1 MRRRLTV
8 TGLTAFMVFGG
19 PSPCLAQRQPE
30 ERTVARR
37 AAPVMRDTALT
48 RPPSRTSDSSVAP
61 HGPAFSRFSAASS
74 MLSRLDD
81 NVNRDS
87 LGVRSVGFSMA
98 LGARFE
104 SSVLRPGLL
113 LEYDVAL
120 HRYTATTRFNRVSQ
134 RARSTLSRRL
144 AGRITAELVTEGTL
158 KGSSEDRDV
167 SDQLAVMPRIDVRLT
182 GVERLRIGIA
192 QRWRR
197 FPTDSLQD
205 AQNRYVAIE
214 LRHRLTNG
222 TTFSIEVRS
231 EYNDARSTRFDF
243 RRTAYTGGV
252 AASLARRLTFEA
264 EMQYRTQVYPGRFF
278 KLDRQDVAR
287 LDHRLQPS
295 AGMHVHYAIADLDLR
310 YEPEWRNS
318 NDRRRNM
325 AQHVLIVG
333 LRRRW

>member
-1 MRRRLTV
+1 M
-8 TGLTAFMVFGG
+8 GLAACMVFLR
-19 PSPCLAQRQPE
+19 PLPCLAQRQPE

-37 AAPVMRDTALT
+37 TTPVTGDTALA
-48 RPPSRTSDSSVAP
+48 RPPAPTSESRISP
-61 HGPAFSRFSAASS
+61 YGPAFSRFSGASS

-87 LGVRSVGFSMA
+87 LGVRSVGVSVA

-104 SSVLRPGLL
+104 SSVLRPGLI
-113 LEYDVAL
+113 LEYDIAL

-134 RARSTLSRRL
+134 RARFTLSRRL

-167 SDQLAVMPRIDVRLT
+167 SDQLAVVPRVDVRLT
-182 GVERLRIGIA
+182 GAQRLRIGIA

-197 FPTDSLQD
+197 FPTDSSQD

-214 LRHRLTNG
+214 FRHRLANG
-222 TTFSIEVRS
+222 TTFSMEVRT
-231 EYNDARSTRFDF
+231 EHNDARNTRFDF

-252 AASLARRLTFEA
+252 AASLTRRVTFEA
-264 EMQYRTQVYPGRFF
+264 EMQYRTQAYPGRFVR
-278 KLDRQDVAR
+278 LNRQDVAR

-295 AGMHVHYAIADLDLR
+295 AVMHVHYAVADLDFG
-310 YEPEWRNS
+310 YEPEWRYS

-325 AQHVLIVG
+325 AQHVLLVG